1 MIQIQEKHLFTSV
14 GMRKIVTAIAFLATS
29 ALTIIPAG
37 ATPTG
42 TAPSA
47 GPRYVSWPNWGNTE
61 ANVTWMAPLT
71 NTGAAITG
79 YQIDAVNGGTTKS
92 CTAPVGVYTCRLTG
106 LTNGASYAIT
116 GYALAGA
123 NKSPGVTLQGV
134 TPQSNR
140 PSTPTNVAVD
150 RSAGSTT
157 VTWDE
162 PSFYSKAPKS
172 YTVYAFL
179 KDAPLATSMYSGLTA
194 LTCSA
199 STTSCTFAPGVLTA
213 DSSYNFAVKAIQLKT
228 GGAFSDLISDLP
240 GQLMGGPS
248 LTASTTGTV
257 PSITVSW
264 PAWGNPGAPTT
275 HGADV
280 VSYDVLVWGVPYNF
294 SPADAGC
301 AILTMCS
308 VTMNNTGTPGTTNAG
323 ISYGTGYRPV
333 VRATTMYGTALYSYQ
348 PVAQVYPGHAPSMV
362 GLTASKY
369 SSTSLRI
376 QWNWASTSSNN
387 GGWQIVQYQY
397 EVYKSSDDSLVTT
410 GTAPGNYRIVSVT
423 GLVPSTTYYCKVRA
437 VTSNSTYSDWATSTA
452 VAL

>member
-1 MIQIQEKHLFTSV
+1 MFITSQKVKLIPTV
-14 GMRKIVTAIAFLATS
+14 GMAKVVAALVFLATS

-37 ATPTG
+37 ATLS
-42 TAPSA
+42 APSA
-47 GPRYVSWPNWGNTE
+47 GPRYVSWSNWGNTE

-79 YQIDAVNGGTTKS
+79 YQVDAVNGGTTIS
-92 CTAPVGVYTCRLTG
+92 CTAPVGEYTCRLTG
-106 LTNGASYAIT
+106 LTNGVAYTIT
-116 GYALAGA
+116 GFALAGT
-123 NKSPGVTLQGV
+123 NKSPGVSLQGL
-134 TPQSNR
+134 TPQSWR
-140 PSTPTNVAVD
+140 PTSPTNVVVD
-150 RSAGSTT
+150 RSFGTT

-162 PSFYSKAPKS
+162 PTFFLTGPKS
-172 YTVYAFL
+172 YVVYAFL
-179 KDAPLATSMYSGLTA
+179 KDAPFATSMYSGPTA
-194 LTCSA
+194 LTCTA
-199 STTSCTFAPGVLTA
+199 LTTSCTFAPGVLNA
-213 DSSYNFAVKAIQLKT
+213 ASSYNFAVKPIQQNT

-275 HGADV
+275 HGVAV

-294 SPADAGC
+294 SPTDAGC
-301 AILTMCS
+301 AILTICS

-333 VRATTMYGTALYSYQ
+333 VRATTMYGTGLYSYQ
-348 PVAQVYPGHAPSMV
+348 PVAQVFPGHAPSMT

-376 QWNWASTSSNN
+376 RWDWALQSSNN
-387 GGWQIVQYQY
+387 GGWQTVQYQY
-397 EVYKSSDDSLVTT
+397 EIYKSSDDSFVTS
-410 GTAPGNYRIVSVT
+410 GTVGNIRLASVT
-423 GLVPSTTYYCKVRA
+423 GLAPSTTYYCKVRA
-437 VTSNSTYSDWATSTA
+437 VTSNSSYSDWATSA
-452 VAL
+452 PVAL